1 MQGTTR
7 YDTKTV
13 AEIVRED
20 YRTADVFK
28 KFGINFCCGG
38 KVSLAE
44 ACAVKNVDMEKLYI
58 EIENATRTISIS
70 NALPFNQWEIGFL
83 VDYIINVHHA
93 YLKQALPA
101 IEVNLLSF
109 VSNHRKYHPELQD
122 LYDAFVTLSAFL
134 QKHNLHEE
142 EIIFPYIK
150 QIDNAFRR
158 RESYGNLFVRTLR
171 KPLHAIELEHKRIG
185 DLLESIRRITRQY
198 NYPEDACTNHRVIFN
213 KLREFDNDIVQHK
226 HLEMNVLFPKAI
238 DMEKVL
244 LNSEVLG

>member
-1 MQGTTR
+1 MHATTR
-7 YDTKTV
+7 NDTRTV

-28 KFGINFCCGG
+28 KYGINFCCGG

-44 ACAVKNVDMEKLYI
+44 ACAVKNVDLELLNG
-58 EIENATRTISIS
+58 EIEKATRNITIS
-70 NALPFNQWEIGFL
+70 NALPFNHWEIGFL

-101 IEVNLLSF
+101 IEVNLLAF
-109 VSNHRKYHPELQD
+109 VNSHRKQHPELQD

-142 EIIFPYIK
+142 EVIFPYIK
-150 QIDNAFRR
+150 QIDNAHRR

-171 KPLHAIELEHKRIG
+171 KPLHSIELEHKRIA
-185 DLLESIRRITRQY
+185 DLLESIRRITNHY
-198 NYPEDACTNHRVIFN
+198 NYPDNACTNHRVIFN
-213 KLREFDNDIVQHK
+213 KLKEFDNDIVQHK

-244 LNSEVLG
+244 LNSEMAG